1 MYEQNR
7 PYKIWKHN
15 KLYTGNNAYYLQY
28 LLFILLEYVINSNVY
43 ISSQLAIFA
52 GMYGIS

>member
-7 PYKIWKHN
+7 PFMIWKHN
-15 KLYTGNNAYYLQY
+15 NLYTGNNAYNLQY
-28 LLFILLEYVINSNVY
+28 LLFILLEYVINSNMY